1 MPQTGTRL
9 APSCEV
15 RRIAF
20 DEIEAFQNF
29 AGMVE
34 RYADESAIPGMPRPN
49 RQKEMYR
56 QLEQAGP
63 GDEQDSEE
71 EELLGVADFLGKE
84 EKKAAGDKNHGEEI
98 GAQAKKKEK
107 DASKV
112 GASGADEVGFWVLG
126 RLGVEG
132 KVAGIEGKEGE
143 QEKDARAKDGQGNDL
158 LAEAGSGA
166 GKFWFSQIGRAHV

>member
-20 DEIEAFQNF
+20 DEIEAFPNF

-56 QLEQAGP
+56 QLEQAG
-63 GDEQDSEE
+63 
-71 EELLGVADFLGKE
+71 LFHL
-84 EKKAAGDKNHGEEI
+84 
-98 GAQAKKKEK
+98 
-107 DASKV
+107 V
-112 GASGADEVGFWVLG
+112 GAFVGGELVGFVS
-126 RLGVEG
+126 
-132 KVAGIEGKEGE
+132 
-143 QEKDARAKDGQGNDL
+143 L
-158 LAEAGSGA
+158 LASVLPHYGVMVASTESIFVEPEHRKSGA
-166 GKFWFSQIGRAHV
+166 GKMLMREAERLATSIGAVGLLVSAPSGGRLAAILPRSGYQESNRVFFRRLA

>member
-56 QLEQAGP
+56 QLEQAG
-63 GDEQDSEE
+63 
-71 EELLGVADFLGKE
+71 LFHL
-84 EKKAAGDKNHGEEI
+84 
-98 GAQAKKKEK
+98 
-107 DASKV
+107 V
-112 GASGADEVGFWVLG
+112 GAFVGGELVGFVS
-126 RLGVEG
+126 
-132 KVAGIEGKEGE
+132 
-143 QEKDARAKDGQGNDL
+143 L
-158 LAEAGSGA
+158 LASVLPHYGVMVASTESIFVEPEHRKSGA
-166 GKFWFSQIGRAHV
+166 GKMLLREAERLATSIGAVGLLVSAPSGGRLAAILPRSGYQESNRVFFRRLA